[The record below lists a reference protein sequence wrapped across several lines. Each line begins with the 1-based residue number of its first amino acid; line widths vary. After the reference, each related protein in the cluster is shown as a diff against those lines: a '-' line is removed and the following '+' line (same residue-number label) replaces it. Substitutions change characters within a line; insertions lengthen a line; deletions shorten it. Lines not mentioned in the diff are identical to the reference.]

1 MAVTVPLEQ
10 PPLRAL
16 LARALRL
23 RCPRCG
29 QGRLYAHGLTMLERC
44 PVCGLRYEREQ
55 GYFVGAVYVN
65 YAITTVTVLGGV
77 IMLDQLFG
85 LSLATQLIVAVP
97 LALLLP
103 LLVHRHARSIWL
115 AVGYLA
121 GALDE
126 RADRKGRR
134 ARRLPGG

>member
-1 MAVTVPLEQ
+1 MAATVPLEQ

-77 IMLDQLFG
+77 IVLDQLFG
-85 LSLATQLIVAVP
+85 LSLATQLMVAVP

-103 LLVHRHARSIWL
+103 LLVHRHAR
-115 AVGYLA
+115 
-121 GALDE
+121 
-126 RADRKGRR
+126 
-134 ARRLPGG
+134 

>member
-1 MAVTVPLEQ
+1 MAVTVPLER

-29 QGRLYAHGLTMLERC
+29 QGRLYAHGLTMLEHC

-65 YAITTVTVLGGV
+65 YAITTVAVLGGV
-77 IMLDQLFG
+77 ILLDQLVG
-85 LSLATQLIVAVP
+85 LSLATQLVVAVP
-97 LALLLP
+97 LALLFP

-126 RADRKGRR
+126 QADRKGRR
-134 ARRLPGG
+134 ARRLP

>member
-1 MAVTVPLEQ
+1 MAATVPLEQ

-77 IMLDQLFG
+77 IVLDQLFG
-85 LSLATQLIVAVP
+85 LSLATQLMVAVP

-103 LLVHRHARSIWL
+103 LLVHRRDGPPPARCS
-115 AVGYLA
+115 GHD

-134 ARRLPGG
+134 TRRLPGG

>member
-1 MAVTVPLEQ
+1 MAATVPLEQ

-29 QGRLYAHGLTMLERC
+29 PGRLYAHGLTMLERC

-77 IMLDQLFG
+77 IVLDQLFG
-85 LSLATQLIVAVP
+85 LSLATQLMVAVP

-115 AVGYLA
+115 AVGHLA

-134 ARRLPGG
+134 TRRLPGG

>member
-1 MAVTVPLEQ
+1 MECRHETLVA
-10 PPLRAL
+10 
-16 LARALRL
+16 
-23 RCPRCG
+23 G
-29 QGRLYAHGLTMLERC
+29 ERC

-65 YAITTVTVLGGV
+65 YALTTVAVLGGV

-85 LSLATQLIVAVP
+85 LSLATQLLIAVP

-121 GALDE
+121 GTLDD
-126 RADRKGRR
+126 RAGRKGRR
-134 ARRLPGG
+134 TGRLPGA

>member
-1 MAVTVPLEQ
+1 MAVTVPLER
-10 PPLRAL
+10 PPLRTL

-29 QGRLYAHGLTMLERC
+29 EGRLYAHGLAMLERC
-44 PVCGLRYEREQ
+44 PACGLRYEREQ

-65 YAITTVTVLGGV
+65 YAITTVAVLGGV
-77 IMLDQLFG
+77 IALDQLFG
-85 LSLATQLIVAVP
+85 LSLATQLIIAVP

-121 GALDE
+121 GVLDE
-126 RADRKGRR
+126 RASRQGRR
-134 ARRLPGG
+134 ARRLPDD

>member
-44 PVCGLRYEREQ
+44 PVCGLQYEREQ

-77 IMLDQLFG
+77 IVLDQLFG
-85 LSLATQLIVAVP
+85 LSLATQLMVAVP

-115 AVGYLA
+115 AVGHLT

-134 ARRLPGG
+134 TRRLPGG